1 MKKVLSIIAVF
12 SVFISLVSCSS
23 RETNEPFPYGS
34 YLYRSYNFVGEL
46 VGEGTLYVNESDS
59 GMVAGNW
66 NIREMRDC
74 PNCGA
79 QFGSGF
85 LTGYIENDTMY
96 INLNPDETEID
107 TKLIGLISGN
117 EFNGDWRWTDRAG
130 FGFSGTFTA
139 VRD

>member
-1 MKKVLSIIAVF
+1 MLGAIAVI
-12 SVFISLVSCSS
+12 SIFISLLSCSS
-23 RETNEPFPYGS
+23 HETNKSFPYGS

-59 GMVAGNW
+59 SMITGNW
-66 NIREMRDC
+66 NIREIRDC

-96 INLNPDETEID
+96 INLNPNETGID
-107 TKLIGLISGN
+107 TKLIGSISDG
-117 EFNGDWRWTDRAG
+117 EFNGDWRWVNIAG
-130 FGFSGTFTA
+130 FGFSGTFTT
-139 VRD
+139 VRK